1 MAALCFERILADMG
15 DDKVDWPWAMCV
27 HSDGSEASVE
37 WRIRIFAHV
46 AGIREMG
53 KSMEIA
59 VVTKKLLDPSPPKTM
74 MIARHRYRSHYVLNA
89 KHYRPVA
96 PRTSQRL

>member
-1 MAALCFERILADMG
+1 MTRWTG
-15 DDKVDWPWAMCV
+15 RGPCV
-27 HSDGSEASVE
+27 YIVYACMQDGSEASVE

-59 VVTKKLLDPSPPKTM
+59 VVTKKLLDPSPPNTM